1 MSLDTETLPRWLMVQ
16 GMWLRKRKRK
26 KHRQWRERKEHL
38 GELVQMDGSHH
49 DWFEWRGPSAVLM
62 VMVDDATNLTYAKFF
77 QEETTEAPYRVF
89 QGYVEKHGLPQGLY
103 VDRDSIYE
111 TTREP

>member
-1 MSLDTETLPRWLMVQ
+1 MV
-16 GMWLRKRKRK
+16 
-26 KHRQWRERKEHL
+26 
-38 GELVQMDGSHH
+38 
-49 DWFEWRGPSAVLM
+49 M
-62 VMVDDATNLTYAKFF
+62 VMVDDATNLTYPKFF
-77 QEETTEAPYRVF
+77 EDETAEAAYRVF